1 MSECGRLSDR
11 MIEVLHLRSNW
22 AAGEVTHLAGCPD
35 CRAEWRVLEA
45 ARGLGAAVANR
56 VDPERLGPRVLAGV
70 AAARRRARW
79 LRAGW
84 LGGLAAAAAVTLLL
98 WSPWGNRTRRTT
110 PERELLV
117 PLAELEGLTTQ
128 QLEGLLDQFAA
139 PLGSAAASDA
149 PGLGDLGDE
158 ELEQVLNTLEG

>member
-84 LGGLAAAAAVTLLL
+84 LGGLAAAAAF
-98 WSPWGNRTRRTT
+98 G
-110 PERELLV
+110 
-117 PLAELEGLTTQ
+117 LAKLI
-128 QLEGLLDQFAA
+128 
-139 PLGSAAASDA
+139 SA
-149 PGLGDLGDE
+149 
-158 ELEQVLNTLEG
+158 